1 MRFLVLIT
9 VVALLVSPG
18 RIALASHPQSVTIK
32 SFDGKTLFAFPVG
45 DDVGGVS
52 LALADLGT
60 DGIPEI
66 IVGAGLGSEPRV
78 MVLRQDGSQV
88 GSFLAYAS
96 TLGVGVNVIAC
107 DLTGDGVNEI
117 VTAPQRGGGPHV
129 RVWNAMGEAIDRGG
143 FFAYEE
149 SFRAGVNLACG
160 DLTGDGTAELVTLPG
175 PGGGPHVRVWSW
187 DAGDMQMTENFF
199 AFHESDRSGLVGT
212 VYDGELIVAQQHTQT
227 PTVKHLVIHS
237 SPTVTEEKIFP
248 LNALGVMSLV
258 VFNDQVVLS
267 TTDGGLL
274 YDLTQ
279 DTLQSLDVAHGSLI
293 LATDGTQVI
302 YSQGRKLFASSTDP
316 QSIVVD
322 ISQQRL
328 YAWEEGI
335 LQNSFL
341 ISSGKN
347 NTTPLGNHR
356 ILAKLPLVHYAWFYG
371 DGSPYNYDLGW
382 VPYNLRFYP
391 HIYIHYA
398 PWHNN
403 FGHPMSHGCVN
414 VSLEDMKWIYE
425 WAQVGAPVNVLES

>member
-1 MRFLVLIT
+1 MRLLILLFVLIPT
-9 VVALLVSPG
+9 Q
-18 RIALASHPQSVTIK
+18 IALASHPQTVTIK
-32 SFDGKTLFAFPVG
+32 SFDGTIEFAFPVS

-60 DGIPEI
+60 DGVSEI

-78 MVLRQDGSQV
+78 TVLRQDGSQV

-96 TLGVGVNVIAC
+96 TLGVGINVIAC

-117 VTAPQRGGGPHV
+117 VTSPQRGGGPHI
-129 RVWNAMGEAIDRGG
+129 RVWSAMGDAIDQGG

-160 DLTGDGTAELVTLPG
+160 DLTGNGVAELVTLPG

-187 DAGDMQMTENFF
+187 SAQGMQMTQNFF
-199 AFHESDRSGLVGT
+199 AFHESDRTGLVG
-212 VYDGELIVAQQHTQT
+212 VVNDGTLLVSEQHTQT
-227 PTVKHLVIHS
+227 PTIKKIVIHS
-237 SPTVTEEKIFP
+237 SPETIQEELFP
-248 LNALGVMSLV
+248 IEALGVSSV
-258 VFNDQVVLS
+258 TVFNHHLLVS
-267 TTDGGLL
+267 TTNDGLL
-274 YDLTQ
+274 FDLTEN
-279 DTLQSLDVAHGSLI
+279 TSQSLDDSPNNLI
-293 LATDGTQVI
+293 LANDGTHMI
-302 YSQGRKLFASSTDP
+302 YSRGRNYFSSSTDP

-322 ISQQRL
+322 ISEQRL
-328 YAWEEGI
+328 YAWEEGV

-347 NTTPLGNHR
+347 NATPLGNHS

-371 DGSPYNYDLGW
+371 SGSPLNYDLGW

-414 VSLEDMKWIYE
+414 VSLEDMKWIYD
-425 WAQVGAPVNVLES
+425 WADVGVPVSIME